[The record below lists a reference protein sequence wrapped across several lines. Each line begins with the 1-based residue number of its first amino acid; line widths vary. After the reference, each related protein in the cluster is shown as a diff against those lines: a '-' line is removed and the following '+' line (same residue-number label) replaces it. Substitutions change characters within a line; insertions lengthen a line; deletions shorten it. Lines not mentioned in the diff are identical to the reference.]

1 MEHNQGQFNAYR
13 ESCTAASAV
22 TCKLKEWGRE
32 NGGVGHLCGVA
43 VRYYVGVVMVR
54 KKKRKK
60 REGHGREAGNGKK
73 TSRHRISCTHGR
85 YINKQHAKTSA
96 VHILATRLKL
106 HQTVFFFFFFFFKD
120 GHSC

>member
-1 MEHNQGQFNAYR
+1 MEHNQGQLNAYR

-22 TCKLKEWGRE
+22 TCKLNEWGRK

-60 REGHGREAGNGKK
+60 GRDTDVKPGIARRPVGIE
-73 TSRHRISCTHGR
+73 
-85 YINKQHAKTSA
+85 SA
-96 VHILATRLKL
+96 AR
-106 HQTVFFFFFFFFKD
+106 TVD
-120 GHSC
+120 I